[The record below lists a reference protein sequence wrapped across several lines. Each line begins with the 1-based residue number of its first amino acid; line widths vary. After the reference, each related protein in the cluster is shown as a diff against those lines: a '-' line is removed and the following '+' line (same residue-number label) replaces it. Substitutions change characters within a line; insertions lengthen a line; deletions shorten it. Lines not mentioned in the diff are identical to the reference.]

1 MIKNLLQQPTESLLP
16 VVKEQ
21 LVGIIMEQA
30 VVISELQT
38 ITDELRQEIQRLR
51 VSRDLDSQ
59 T

>member
-1 MIKNLLQQPTESLLP
+1 MIHFNNRPRKSLP

-51 VSRDLDSQ
+51 VSRDLE
-59 T
+59 

>member
-1 MIKNLLQQPTESLLP
+1 MIKNLPQQPDRESLCQLS
-16 VVKEQ
+16 KEQ

-51 VSRDLDSQ
+51 VSREIE
-59 T
+59 

>member
-1 MIKNLLQQPTESLLP
+1 MIKNLLQQPTEKSLP

-38 ITDELRQEIQRLR
+38 TDELRQEIQRL
-51 VSRDLDSQ
+51 SQ
-59 T
+59 